1 MYLITCMY
9 FIITKNIETESKIRI
24 CGIFLMIFKQSLN
37 FIAKKGLGIFIGN
50 RTAKEGKAAIIFLS
64 KKLIF
69 YLSTLVR
76 KFAPTQ
82 SSPKYRAEAPG
93 SGSVTREVTPNI

>member
-1 MYLITCMY
+1 
-9 FIITKNIETESKIRI
+9 
-24 CGIFLMIFKQSLN
+24 MIFKESLN
-37 FIAKKGLGIFIGN
+37 FIMKKGIFIGN